1 MVTLTVHSAGKAPTV
16 DGAQPYVDKP
26 KGAALMRPDTDVV
39 GYSGAEADAQAA
51 QWLVALEAITGG
63 LAHDFRN
70 ILAVIDSSLRLIAS
84 HPEQVDKILIFV
96 DGAREGVTRGMK
108 LTSQLMSVARQ
119 PQSSPIAG
127 NVNDLLRDIERFL
140 SYGAGPGINVM
151 LELAPDTPPCLNIP
165 SQFSAAMLNLVMNA
179 RDAMPKGG
187 DVQISTERC
196 EAQAFLS
203 HALDP
208 GVYVRVRVRDSGKG
222 MSAGVLQ
229 RIFDPFFTTKGD
241 NGNGLGLP
249 QVCAFMRRVGGDVTV
264 SSEPDR
270 GTTFDLLFP
279 AHQV

>member
-1 MVTLTVHSAGKAPTV
+1 MV
-16 DGAQPYVDKP
+16 DGAQPYVDEP
-26 KGAALMRPDTDVV
+26 EGAALMRPDTDVV
-39 GYSGAEADAQAA
+39 DYSGAEADAQAA

-70 ILAVIDSSLRLIAS
+70 ILAVIDSGLRLIAS
-84 HPEQVDKILIFV
+84 HPEQVDKILSFV

-127 NVNDLLRDIERFL
+127 NVNELLREIERFL
-140 SYGAGPGINVM
+140 SYGAGPGINVI

-165 SQFSAAMLNLVMNA
+165 SQFGAAMLNLVMNA
-179 RDAMPKGG
+179 RDAMPNGG
-187 DVQISTERC
+187 DIRISTERC

-203 HALDP
+203 HALGH

-229 RIFDPFFTTKGD
+229 RVFDPFFTTKGEK
-241 NGNGLGLP
+241 GNGLGLP
-249 QVCAFMRRVGGDVTV
+249 QVCAFIRRVGGDVTV
-264 SSEPDR
+264 ISELDR

-279 AHQV
+279 AQQV